1 MKSNPYQSILQRLE
15 DQIDELKKEQPD
27 NIEFFKKST
36 GLCFLALAELK
47 RTVLEVGFSTR
58 EEEINFFKHIKPK
71 AYSKLIYF
79 ENRFEIELKKPGY
92 RLAQKKY
99 FRNRL
104 KDFNKFL
111 KHNKD
116 MVAYFRT
123 KATHSDEHYFLR
135 NSELPDVCTDA
146 EYIYFNPEFFTLHD
160 YTLSKIIAFEKLI
173 EWLDAELNR
182 VSVSKDSEKSPIPQ
196 SVGNFR
202 WTESKVALVELI
214 YALHSSKAINDGKS
228 ELNSLIALFE
238 KIFNIDL
245 GDYSR
250 TFIDVRSRKK
260 ERARFLDSLKQ
271 HLLVRMDKSDG

>member
-1 MKSNPYQSILQRLE
+1 M
-15 DQIDELKKEQPD
+15 
-27 NIEFFKKST
+27 
-36 GLCFLALAELK
+36 
-47 RTVLEVGFSTR
+47 
-58 EEEINFFKHIKPK
+58 
-71 AYSKLIYF
+71 
-79 ENRFEIELKKPGY
+79 
-92 RLAQKKY
+92 
-99 FRNRL
+99 
-104 KDFNKFL
+104 
-111 KHNKD
+111 
-116 MVAYFRT
+116 
-123 KATHSDEHYFLR
+123 
-135 NSELPDVCTDA
+135 
-146 EYIYFNPEFFTLHD
+146 
-160 YTLSKIIAFEKLI
+160 AFEKLI

-260 ERARFLDSLKQ
+260 ERARFLDFLKQ